1 MKEITGKSK
10 FEIKKLPHRIVI
22 NEKEVIGEKQL
33 RENSITFFVNIG
45 YWNQTSFEKYECQTY
60 ILKNMLI

>member
-33 RENSITFFVNIG
+33 RENSITFFVNTG
-45 YWNQTSFEKYECQTY
+45 TKLAS
-60 ILKNMLI
+60 KNKSVKHIF